1 MIYIHDYTAQGEL
14 SSTALELGGNLQEG
28 KMVDLEY
35 VLPYLPELDDYEYT
49 DYVWVF
55 KTIGNI
61 EPHVD
66 EDYGT
71 HSLFILLDKFCLSYL
86 DNNFL
91 FIIKHIHINVMNN
104 NNISIIMSIGGKT
117 SSVPIA
123 YKTVATT
130 LYPQNKNANMAI
142 SQLDKFFI
150 YSFSF

>member
-14 SSTALELGGNLQEG
+14 SSTALELGGNLQDG

-71 HSLFILLDKFCLSYL
+71 HSLFILLDKFCLSHL
-86 DNNFL
+86 DNNFI
-91 FIIKHIHINVMNN
+91 FIEKNKYKEMRQFECVIFNHRKNHGVITN
-104 NNISIIMSIGGKT
+104 SAWLGL
-117 SSVPIA
+117 SVVL
-123 YKTVATT
+123 KKKRK
-130 LYPQNKNANMAI
+130 QK
-142 SQLDKFFI
+142 
-150 YSFSF
+150 

>member
-1 MIYIHDYTAQGEL
+1 MIYIHDYTAQVEL

-91 FIIKHIHINVMNN
+91 FIEKNEYKEMRPFECVIFNHRKNHGVITN
-104 NNISIIMSIGGKT
+104 SAWLGL
-117 SSVPIA
+117 SVVL
-123 YKTVATT
+123 KKKRK
-130 LYPQNKNANMAI
+130 QK
-142 SQLDKFFI
+142 
-150 YSFSF
+150 